1 MRFAPFIALLAGFS
15 ILAATAYEAD
25 AQSRRDQRPRVYIK
39 KHRNYLDAGTE
50 VTPGS
55 KNYHSHI
62 YTREALFPT
71 YSADPTGQSRWPLPM
86 QFELPYFR

>member
-1 MRFAPFIALLAGFS
+1 MRFAPVIALLAGFS

-25 AQSRRDQRPRVYIK
+25 AQTRRDNRPRVYIK
-39 KHRNYLDAGTE
+39 KRSYLDAGTE
-50 VTPGS
+50 VKPLS

-62 YTREALFPT
+62 FDREALFPT
-71 YSADPTGQSRWPLPM
+71 YSADVTGQSRWPLPM